1 MPSQSLEHTYG
12 GSRLR
17 TEGLNAEIISSTLC
31 RLEVAGLFFF
41 LLFPPLA
48 FVLSAAMDVA
58 SFPLFQDSIA
68 ALSDAKDGLGCAND
82 ARHSTGNLCVR
93 VSYSFSFH

>member
-1 MPSQSLEHTYG
+1 MFG
-12 GSRLR
+12 W
-17 TEGLNAEIISSTLC
+17 
-31 RLEVAGLFFF
+31 LFFF
-41 LLFPPLA
+41 ALSPAA
-48 FVLSAAMDVA
+48 FLLSAAIDVA